1 MNKNKNKNK
10 NIKPSKGISIVIKN
24 DFQPKIKQK
33 KRRKYKK
40 KVNTDLL
47 KMPTVPSFIPQGDVS
62 YIKPQYAM
70 SSLKF

>member
-24 DFQPKIKQK
+24 DFQPEIKQK

-47 KMPTVPSFIPQGDVS
+47 KMPTVP
-62 YIKPQYAM
+62 
-70 SSLKF
+70 